1 MVVLSII
8 AILVALAAAA
18 YAFTTAKKLPSIK
31 EDVARLSTDIQ
42 LMDKA
47 VKELKE
53 EKQDVAEL
61 PKVLTYNARKKTI
74 NIKGSLTVSGGI
86 ASGAIEEE

>member
-1 MVVLSII
+1 
-8 AILVALAAAA
+8 
-18 YAFTTAKKLPSIK
+18 
-31 EDVARLSTDIQ
+31 
-42 LMDKA
+42 MDKA

-61 PKVLTYNARKKTI
+61 PKVLTYNARKKMI